1 MLAILSC
8 RDFSAFHFPLSP
20 SPMPR
25 TVLITGCSSGIGQAT
40 ARLLVE
46 EGFHVL
52 AGVRSEE
59 QAAALIDQRLPRLE
73 PVQLDVTCDGQIGRV
88 LALLDERHGVDG
100 LYALVNNAGLG
111 LPSAL
116 ELATLEEVGRVI
128 EVNTIGPLRMIQRCL
143 PHLRRGAAGRVI
155 NMSSVNGSLALPTV
169 GAYSASKF
177 ALEAISDTLRV
188 ELRPWGIPVSL
199 IQPGQIN
206 TAIFAKGRAALAERI
221 GQIPEQLQAGYGPLY
236 ARASRFNERGARS
249 SSSPEKVANVVL
261 RVLRARRPK
270 ARYKVGLD
278 AYGLAL
284 LHTLLPQRLL
294 DRVLAR
300 AAGVL
305 KACREM
311 RES

>member
-1 MLAILSC
+1 
-8 RDFSAFHFPLSP
+8 
-20 SPMPR
+20 MPR

-40 ARLLVE
+40 ARLLAA
-46 EGFHVL
+46 EGFQVL

-59 QAAALIDQRLPRLE
+59 RAATLLDPRLPSLV
-73 PVQLDVTCDGQIGRV
+73 PVQLDVTQVDQIEQV
-88 LALLDERHGVDG
+88 LAMLDGRFGEKG

-111 LPSAL
+111 LPAAL
-116 ELATLEEVGRVI
+116 ELATLEEVRRVI
-128 EVNTIGPLRMIQRCL
+128 EVNTIGPLRLVQRCL
-143 PHLRRGAAGRVI
+143 PHLRRGAGRVV
-155 NMSSVNGSLALPTV
+155 NMSSVNGVLAIPTL

-188 ELRPWGIPVSL
+188 ELRPWGITVSL

-206 TAIFAKGRAALAERI
+206 TAIFAKGRAALAQRA
-221 GQIPEQLQAGYGPLY
+221 GQIPAHLQAGYGPLY
-236 ARASRFNERGARS
+236 ACAGRFNERGARS
-249 SSSPEKVANVVL
+249 SSSPEKVARVVL
-261 RVLRARRPK
+261 RVLRAGRPK

-278 AYGLAL
+278 AYGLTL
-284 LHTLLPQRLL
+284 LQSLLPQRLL

-311 RES
+311 RRG